1 MHGNKKTAPTM
12 LPDGQTQLV
21 HDYMKY
27 ARRARLLAAFL
38 ILPPPFVLTA
48 SNSTCYD
55 VELRGRYED

>member
-38 ILPPPFVLTA
+38 ILPPHL
-48 SNSTCYD
+48 C
-55 VELRGRYED
+55 